1 MISEPELVGDPPG
14 RAGDRVGGAEPVR
27 RARSGEGGPRGRWW
41 WALGGALAAS
51 AVWAGTLAVQ
61 ERFSES
67 APPLAYRQT
76 GNLCQEAPLATLG
89 KLLGTFDPGRPTHAE
104 SPALD
109 WAYCGYG
116 TEWSE
121 GSGSVQGRLLVE
133 LHRLDDPEPVFGVG
147 TGLDPEMRTGGSA
160 DVQEVPGLGER
171 ALLTRH
177 VAAPQLQVLDGG
189 AVFTLALQ
197 SFGDGEWDEDAVAVA
212 MIEDVRQ
219 LMARL
224 HR

>member
-1 MISEPELVGDPPG
+1 MISEPELEAGRPG
-14 RAGDRVGGAEPVR
+14 QPGEPAGEAEPVR
-27 RARSGEGGPRGRWW
+27 RARSGERGPRARWW

-61 ERFSES
+61 ERFGGS
-67 APPLAYRQT
+67 APPVAYRQAE
-76 GNLCQEAPLATLG
+76 NLCREAPLATLG
-89 KLLGTFDPGRPTHAE
+89 KLLGTFDSGRPTHAE

-109 WAYCGYG
+109 WSYCGLG

-121 GSGSVQGRLLVE
+121 DGGSVQGRLLVE
-133 LHRLDDPEPVFGVG
+133 LHRRDDPEAVFGVG
-147 TGLDPEMRTGGSA
+147 TGLDPELRAGGLA
-160 DVQEVPGLGER
+160 EVQEVPGLGER
-171 ALLTRH
+171 ALFTRH
-177 VAAPQLQVLDGG
+177 VVAPQLQVLDGG

-197 SFGDGEWDEDAVAVA
+197 SFGNGSWDEDAVAAA
-212 MIEDVRQ
+212 MIEDVRA